1 MINKQLDKGDKMSKE
16 INDLSKEE
24 LMKITKEKLKT
35 DYNGFLESDWDVVEK
50 LLKSGV
56 IDDDNVKDWYEYRN
70 NSGDK

>member
-1 MINKQLDKGDKMSKE
+1 MSKE